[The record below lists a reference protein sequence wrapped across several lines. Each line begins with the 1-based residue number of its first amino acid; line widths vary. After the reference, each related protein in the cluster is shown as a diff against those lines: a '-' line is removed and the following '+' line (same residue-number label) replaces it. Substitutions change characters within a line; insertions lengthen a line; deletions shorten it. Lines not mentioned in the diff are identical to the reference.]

1 MSESHLR
8 LYFVSLLLL
17 CCFSPS
23 SFFTLENPVVG
34 LVACRPHQIRAFM
47 QFKNEFDTRRCNHS
61 DDFNGVWCDNST
73 GAVTK
78 LQLRACL
85 SGTLKPNSSLFGF
98 HQLRYVDLSY
108 NNFTS
113 SSLPSQFGNL
123 NKLHVLSLVFNGFL
137 GHVPS
142 SFSNLS
148 RLFYLNLSD
157 NELTGSFPLVRNL
170 RMLTALALTQN
181 HFSGTL
187 SPNCSLFGFHQ
198 LRYLDLSENNFT
210 SLSLPSEFGNLNK
223 LEVLS
228 LSSNGFIGQVPSS
241 FSN

>member
-98 HQLRYVDLSY
+98 HQLRYVDL
-108 NNFTS
+108 N
-113 SSLPSQFGNL
+113 
-123 NKLHVLSLVFNGFL
+123 
-137 GHVPS
+137 
-142 SFSNLS
+142 
-148 RLFYLNLSD
+148 